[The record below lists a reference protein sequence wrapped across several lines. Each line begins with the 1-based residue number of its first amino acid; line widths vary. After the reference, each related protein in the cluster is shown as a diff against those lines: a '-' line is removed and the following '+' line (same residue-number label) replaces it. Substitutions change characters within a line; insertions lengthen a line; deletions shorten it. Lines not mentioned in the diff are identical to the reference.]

1 MPYQSPYSP
10 NYFAPSIPTYMPQP
24 PAGTYNQS
32 LPIPSN
38 STQNPVASNAI
49 LLHGRVVQ
57 NEAEITPSE
66 VVMDGSISIFP
77 LADYSAIVCKQWRA
91 DGTIQTL
98 RYIPEKVQVDETP
111 TTQSLE
117 DLLKHIDERFDLI
130 EANLTAPIK
139 EE

>member
-24 PAGTYNQS
+24 PAGAYNQS

-38 STQNPVASNAI
+38 STQTPVTSNTI

-66 VVMDGSISIFP
+66 VIMDGSISMFP
-77 LADYSAIVCKQWRA
+77 LTDYSAIICKQWKA

-98 RYIPEKVQVDETP
+98 RYIPEKVQIDEVP
-111 TTQSLE
+111 TTPSLE

-130 EANLTAPIK
+130 EANLTAPTK